1 MFMYECL
8 SPTDKQ
14 YSLRH
19 LPRFRIKTNTYLLQT
34 KCRSSGANKIYM
46 RTFFFSRALTSTM
59 TLSGSGTKLYYIFKF
74 KWSRVILLC
83 IDSLLYV
90 HDHSLKCNC

>member
-1 MFMYECL
+1 MLMYECL
-8 SPTDKQ
+8 SPTDKK

-46 RTFFFSRALTSTM
+46 HTFFFFFFFSRDQYNDA
-59 TLSGSGTKLYYIFKF
+59 
-74 KWSRVILLC
+74 KWIGYRIILH
-83 IDSLLYV
+83 IQI
-90 HDHSLKCNC
+90 